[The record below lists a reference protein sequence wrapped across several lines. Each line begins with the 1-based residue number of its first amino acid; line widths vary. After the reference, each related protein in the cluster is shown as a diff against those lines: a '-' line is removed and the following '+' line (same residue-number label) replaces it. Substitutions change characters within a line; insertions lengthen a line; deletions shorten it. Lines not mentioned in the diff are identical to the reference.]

1 MRGGCETPRP
11 FRNPKVA
18 MPLPFDLTPA
28 TALFMG
34 LAFLVAAFVRGYSG
48 FGFSAL
54 VVAASALVTNPL
66 NFVAVVMFCEFAMTA
81 QQWAGVWRDVLWRRV
96 VTLMIGAVIGL
107 PLGLWALTGV
117 GVDTARAVV
126 AVYVLAMCGVM
137 LMGWRISR
145 PQGDAGHLAVGL
157 VSGLANAPGMGVLPV
172 ATYFT
177 AQGLPAAAFRATLIA
192 YFAVLDLYS
201 APVMWAHGMVSLDT
215 LYAAALSAP
224 IIVLGTWLGGRHFLR
239 TDPQDFRRFA
249 IFLLAGLAAVGLL
262 KSVL

>member
-1 MRGGCETPRP
+1 ML
-11 FRNPKVA
+11 
-18 MPLPFDLTPA
+18 LPFDLTLA
-28 TALFMG
+28 SALFMG

-66 NFVAVVMFCEFAMTA
+66 NFVAVVMFCEFAMTF
-81 QQWAGVWRDVLWRRV
+81 QQWSGVWRDVAWRRV
-96 VTLMIGAVIGL
+96 IMLMIGAMLGV
-107 PLGLWALTGV
+107 PLGLWALTGI
-117 GVDTARAVV
+117 GADAARAVV
-126 AVYVLAMCGVM
+126 ALYVLGMCGVM
-137 LMGWRISR
+137 LMGWRITR
-145 PQGDAGHLAVGL
+145 PQGDAQHLAVGL
-157 VSGLANAPGMGVLPV
+157 ASGLANAPGMGGLPV

-177 AQGLPAAAFRATLIA
+177 AQGMSAATFRATLIA

-201 APVMWAHGMVSLDT
+201 APVMWWHGLVTWDT

-224 IIVLGTWLGGRHFLR
+224 IIVLGIWAGGRHFLR

-249 IFLLAGLAAVGLL
+249 ILLLAGLAAMGLL